1 MIAVEQLMSKLALGT
16 VQFGLDYGIT
26 NHGGQIKIDEVKKI
40 LAFAKANRVAV
51 LDTAAD
57 YGESEKILGM
67 TDIDNYK
74 IITKTISLKDD
85 IEEVIDGVYRSLEN
99 LNQEK
104 LEGLLI
110 HNIDDISNKQFD
122 ALFNKLNELK
132 IKGVINK
139 IGFSTYTPDQIDFL
153 LENFEFD
160 LIQVPFNVFDIRLM
174 QGGQLNALKNKG
186 IEIHARS
193 IFLQGVLLGFEN
205 HTSYFSTWKE
215 QFSKYQLTVKESGLT
230 LLEYALNF
238 VLNTQEIDKALV
250 GVDNEKQLKEIVQ
263 AIKVRNNLDAF
274 SINDL
279 DLLNPSLWKI

>member
-1 MIAVEQLMSKLALGT
+1 MIGY
-16 VQFGLDYGIT
+16 F
-26 NHGGQIKIDEVKKI
+26 
-40 LAFAKANRVAV
+40 
-51 LDTAAD
+51 
-57 YGESEKILGM
+57 
-67 TDIDNYK
+67 
-74 IITKTISLKDD
+74 
-85 IEEVIDGVYRSLEN
+85 
-99 LNQEK
+99 
-104 LEGLLI
+104 
-110 HNIDDISNKQFD
+110 
-122 ALFNKLNELK
+122 
-132 IKGVINK
+132 
-139 IGFSTYTPDQIDFL
+139 DFL

-263 AIKVRNNLDAF
+263 AIKVRNNLDIWNLF
-274 SINDL
+274 RML
-279 DLLNPSLWKI
+279 VL